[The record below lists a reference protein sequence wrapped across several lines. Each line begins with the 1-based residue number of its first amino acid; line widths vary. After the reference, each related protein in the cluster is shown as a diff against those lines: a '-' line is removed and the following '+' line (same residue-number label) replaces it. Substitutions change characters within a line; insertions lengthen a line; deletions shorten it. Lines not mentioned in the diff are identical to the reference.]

1 MPANRIK
8 LEICG
13 SNYVIST
20 TDSEEYVLGLAEK
33 LDADMSQLLS
43 TNHTASVTTAAVIIA
58 LGYLDE
64 LQKNASSA
72 DNMRSQI
79 KDYLEDAAKAKLAAE
94 QARREVERLQKEVQ
108 RLRESR
114 A

>member
-1 MPANRIK
+1 MPANKVK
-8 LEICG
+8 LTVCR

-20 TDSEEYVLGLAEK
+20 TDPEEYVQSLAER
-33 LDADMSQLLS
+33 LDRDMNELMNQSPS
-43 TNHTASVTTAAVIIA
+43 ASVAASAVVVA

-94 QARREVERLQKEVQ
+94 QARREVERLQREVQ

-114 A
+114 P

>member
-1 MPANRIK
+1 MLLNVLAVGDVVAQGGLDCLRRRLRPLQK
-8 LEICG
+8 
-13 SNYVIST
+13 
-20 TDSEEYVLGLAEK
+20 EYDVHFTVVNGENAAGLGLLPQHAEEIFEAG
-33 LDADMSQLLS
+33 ADVITLG
-43 TNHTASVTTAAVIIA
+43 NHTWNK
-58 LGYLDE
+58 L
-64 LQKNASSA
+64 
-72 DNMRSQI
+72 QI